1 MRDDAQ
7 CVDAA
12 AHQRR
17 DSRIDHP
24 MPLELRASRE
34 GRSDQRHAVM
44 AAFTGACMARVAGA
58 VIDHLDGKWR
68 ERLFQG
74 GADLSCGGFARA
86 RLRFLVQ
93 RAADSKRSRI
103 IAFPGEYRYE

>member
-1 MRDDAQ
+1 
-7 CVDAA
+7 
-12 AHQRR
+12 
-17 DSRIDHP
+17 
-24 MPLELRASRE
+24 MPLELRASGK
-34 GRSDQRHAVM
+34 GRGHERHAEM
-44 AAFTGACMARVAGA
+44 ATFPGARVARVAGA